1 LDFILPIQYVVGVC
15 ALPFTLPSLSLTYD
29 VLQYSVEETDTG
41 VGLGRRRRLLDM
53 YLLFTE
59 YVMQVNEV

>member
-29 VLQYSVEETDTG
+29 VLQYSVEEIDA
-41 VGLGRRRRLLDM
+41 VVVSGRRRRLLDM
-53 YLLFTE
+53 YLLFTD
-59 YVMQVNEV
+59 YLMQVNEV